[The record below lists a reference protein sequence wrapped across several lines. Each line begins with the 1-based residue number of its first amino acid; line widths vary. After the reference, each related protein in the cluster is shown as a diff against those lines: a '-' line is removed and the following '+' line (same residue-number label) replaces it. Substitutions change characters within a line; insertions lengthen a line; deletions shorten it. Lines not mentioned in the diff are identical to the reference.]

1 MVCLRFFTILALL
14 AGAGLCQKAAP
25 RPVFEVA
32 EVHVSPRSEWVKSP
46 QQPMQGGYLAG
57 DRYELHR
64 ATMLDLIRIAYNVD
78 AAKISG
84 GPSWLDYD
92 RFEVVAKTKPG
103 TRAETLRL
111 MLQTLLEDRFRL
123 EVKADTR
130 PAQAYL
136 LTKSKGELK
145 LRAADSAVLSACQ
158 PLFPPE
164 RSGATVIETTQCRN
178 VTMDAFAQIIRPR
191 LSNPTRSI
199 PVVNM
204 TGIDGGWD
212 MDLRMARTPGG
223 DGPNETFSEALEKIG
238 LKAELGTA
246 PQPVMVVEH
255 VNEQASA
262 DPPGVA
268 ESLPPLP
275 SPEFEVASLKLCI
288 GGKASIAPRFEAG
301 GRVTATCMPT
311 MSLVQQ
317 AWNLRLLIGENPPG
331 TPKSLMG
338 GGWVT
343 IIAKAPAGV
352 APDPAYS
359 GNARDILNAMLRV
372 LLIDRYSMKV
382 HYEERTVDAPT
393 LVAAKPKLTKA
404 DPKGRTGCARET
416 DQGPGPF
423 VVTRDTRLI
432 VKLMCTNMT
441 MAQFAEQMEQY
452 DSQLAYPVMDATG
465 IEGAWDFTINYDPIS
480 GALARL
486 PLLAGRGGNTAD
498 GQASEPSGG
507 LSLADALSKQL
518 GLKLEMHKRPEQVFV
533 IDHMEEMPAEN

>member
-1 MVCLRFFTILALL
+1 
-14 AGAGLCQKAAP
+14 
-25 RPVFEVA
+25 
-32 EVHVSPRSEWVKSP
+32 
-46 QQPMQGGYLAG
+46 
-57 DRYELHR
+57 
-64 ATMLDLIRIAYNVD
+64 
-78 AAKISG
+78 
-84 GPSWLDYD
+84 
-92 RFEVVAKTKPG
+92 
-103 TRAETLRL
+103 
-111 MLQTLLEDRFRL
+111 
-123 EVKADTR
+123 
-130 PAQAYL
+130 
-136 LTKSKGELK
+136 
-145 LRAADSAVLSACQ
+145 
-158 PLFPPE
+158 
-164 RSGATVIETTQCRN
+164 VIDTTQCRN

-199 PVVNM
+199 PVVNT

-212 MDLRMARTPGG
+212 VDLRMARTPGG
-223 DGPNETFSEALEKIG
+223 SGPNETFFEALEKIG

-255 VNEQASA
+255 VNEQPSA

-268 ESLPPLP
+268 QSLPPLP

-301 GRVTATCMPT
+301 GRITATCMPI

-317 AWNLRLLIGENPPG
+317 AWNLRLRIGENPPG

-338 GGWVT
+338 GSWVT
-343 IIAKAPAGV
+343 IVAKAPAGV
-352 APDPAYS
+352 APDPAYN
-359 GNARDILNAMLRV
+359 GNARDILNAMLRA
-372 LLIDRYSMKV
+372 LLIDRYSMRV

-404 DPKGRTGCARET
+404 DPNGRTGCARET
-416 DQGPGPF
+416 DQGPGPL
-423 VVTRDTRLI
+423 VVSRDTRLM

-452 DSQLAYPVMDATG
+452 DSELAYPVIDATG

-486 PLLAGRGGNTAD
+486 PLFAGRGGNTGVAD

-507 LSLADALSKQL
+507 FTFADALSKQL
-518 GLKLEMHKRPEQVFV
+518 GLKLETHKRQGKVFV
-533 IDHMEEMPAEN
+533 IDHMEENPAEN